1 MLLHGDLPLE
11 SAGLATV
18 AVGITVAG
26 VVYARGWGRYRLRL
40 PGRFAVP
47 QLAAFLG
54 GLACLCAA
62 ILPPV
67 DEAAD
72 TRLSAHMVQHILLL
86 TLAPALLLLGDPLL
100 PLLRGLPDSLRRS
113 LVAPLLRGRRLRRA
127 VHALVHPL
135 VGLLF
140 SSVILWSWHVPG
152 LYQLALR
159 VPAIHLIEHASFFA
173 GGLLFWFPV
182 AQPWPSRP
190 HWPTGA
196 MIPYLLAADVQ
207 NTVLAALLTFSDRVV
222 YPFYEVHNR
231 ATAAAALNDQVLAGV
246 IMWVPMS
253 LAYLIP
259 AALLTIRLLSPATR
273 EAVRRRVPP
282 EGGENAQKNCR
293 IVPCAGAVSGEQEL
307 RRPRQRK
314 LRAHFDA
321 VLEERTRLAREI
333 HDTLLQGFTGVALQL
348 VAVTN
353 RLTGSPEAAA
363 LRDVVSLAQKTLI
376 DARRAVWD
384 LRSPSLAEGDLPAS
398 LRTLAGEHVR
408 GAGLSFEFEVSGAPR
423 PVDPEVETMMGRVL
437 QEALTNIVKHA
448 AAGGVWVRLVF
459 EPRRLRLYVVDD
471 GRGFGAGPDLPRSGG
486 HWGLRG
492 MWERAAQVRG
502 KLRIRSAPGQ
512 GTQIVLVVP
521 YTTRGALRAR
531 PVATRAS

>member
-1 MLLHGDLPLE
+1 
-11 SAGLATV
+11 
-18 AVGITVAG
+18 
-26 VVYARGWGRYRLRL
+26 
-40 PGRFAVP
+40 
-47 QLAAFLG
+47 
-54 GLACLCAA
+54 
-62 ILPPV
+62 
-67 DEAAD
+67 
-72 TRLSAHMVQHILLL
+72 MVQHILLL
-86 TLAPALLLLGDPLL
+86 TLAPALLLVGDPLL

-113 LVAPLLRGRRLRRA
+113 LVAPLLRGPQLRRA

-140 SSVILWSWHVPG
+140 SSVILWSWHVPA

-159 VPAIHLIEHASFFA
+159 VPAVHLIEHASFFA

-182 AQPWPSRP
+182 VQPWPSRP
-190 HWPTGA
+190 RWPTGA

-207 NTVLAALLTFSDRVV
+207 NTVLAALLTFSDRVL
-222 YPFYEVHNR
+222 YPFYEFHSR
-231 ATAAAALNDQVLAGV
+231 ATAAAALDDQVLAGV

-259 AALLTIRLLSPATR
+259 AALLTIRLLSPATG
-273 EAVRRRVPP
+273 EARVPP
-282 EGGENAQKNCR
+282 EGGEKAQKNCR
-293 IVPCAGAVSGEQEL
+293 IVPCAGAVSGEQVL
-307 RRPRQRK
+307 RRPRERR
-314 LRAHFDA
+314 LRARFDA

-353 RLTGSPEAAA
+353 RLIGSPEAAA
-363 LRDVVSLAQKTLI
+363 LRDVVSLAQKTLV

-398 LRTLAGEHVR
+398 LRTLAEEHVR

-423 PVDPEVETMMGRVL
+423 PLDPEVETVMGRVL

-448 AAGGVWVRLVF
+448 AAGGVRVRLVF

-512 GTQIVLVVP
+512 GSQIVLLVP
-521 YTTRGALRAR
+521 YTTRRALRPR
-531 PVATRAS
+531 PVSTRAS